1 MKKLDMRIQ
10 RPRNEANK
18 GLSRDPTTLLF
29 VVCLFIPFCLHL
41 LWRYLFV
48 SSETGDRLTWIG
60 VLLFVA
66 VMGVMADRARL
77 KQVNLRTTKGSLLP
91 IATVFFFAS
100 LASLHVFNDLAKRR
114 WFGFGRTGALCFL
127 LCSLLLY
134 HWHANN
140 LNTQG
145 DEYVTVNRSSATK
158 VRELVLLGISACASV
173 FFYGA
178 FLIQPSWGVVDR
190 FHSRYVINEIV
201 GPLAGN
207 WGVGNHIP
215 QYTSGLGIPLL
226 ILRAFEL
233 TTAQIYAIASVY
245 ISGLALLTGSLIFM
259 LSWKLSVTSVRPI
272 MPFFTLGLAFAAQ
285 ARPIEHW
292 GSITA
297 LMSAVPGR
305 MLPVLLVFACLFSFG
320 KTASA
325 WTASMVGAG
334 VGFCLINNFEF
345 GVSTAIS
352 ALLGIVALRTSLR
365 HLVIVAMV
373 VVFEAGCYLA
383 MVALDGNSLNVSSW
397 TLFSLGFGSG
407 FGNVA
412 MPRFGVWIPVLA
424 VLAFA
429 AVLSIRRIRCI
440 RMNGAEDRWSL
451 RPVYLLV
458 LVASS
463 NGLLQFGYYAGRSVN
478 SGQLQILLIYLALVS
493 AGLSHE
499 VFRPG
504 RGSTGSRWVFAMM
517 VALPGLA
524 LPSTRWPLS
533 EWQRVT
539 GHSRSVI
546 LESEDTG
553 LMRESDL
560 IAGMLEGR
568 DREGFVLLLE
578 GANLHSIG
586 SGVVS
591 VAPTN
596 SPRDYRIS
604 KQIGD
609 RICEAIEEEDRL
621 VITSSGSGLDRASP
635 AWCGAFPITAGVP
648 PSLVVLSNLTSDLP

>member
-1 MKKLDMRIQ
+1 M
-10 RPRNEANK
+10 

-29 VVCLFIPFCLHL
+29 VVCLLIPLFLHL
-41 LWRYLFV
+41 LWSFIF
-48 SSETGDRLTWIG
+48 SSAETSDRLTWIG
-60 VLLFVA
+60 VVLSVA
-66 VMGVMADRARL
+66 IMGVTADRTCSQRIS
-77 KQVNLRTTKGSLLP
+77 LRTATGSLLL
-91 IATVFFFAS
+91 IATVVFVGS
-100 LASLHVFNDLAKRR
+100 LASLHVFRDQANRL
-114 WFGFGRTGALCFL
+114 WFGFGRIGAVCFL
-127 LCSLLLY
+127 LCSVLIYKWLL
-134 HWHANN
+134 NN
-140 LNTQG
+140 HRFQSLGTI
-145 DEYVTVNRSSATK
+145 TVKNSIPTRVHRVA
-158 VRELVLLGISACASV
+158 LLGITACASL

-178 FLIQPSWGVVDR
+178 FLIQPTWGVVDR

-207 WGVGNHIP
+207 WGLGNHIP

-226 ILRAFEL
+226 MLRAFEL
-233 TTAQIYAIASVY
+233 TTTQTYAIAAMY
-245 ISGLALLTGSLIFM
+245 ISALAVLTGALIFV
-259 LSWKLSVTSVRPI
+259 LSWKMSATCVRPV
-272 MPFFTLGLAFAAQ
+272 MPFFTLGLALAAQ
-285 ARPIEHW
+285 AKPIEHR

-305 MLPVLLVFACLFSFG
+305 MLPVLLVFACLFCYG
-320 KTASA
+320 NAASVGRA
-325 WTASMVGAG
+325 FVVGAAI
-334 VGFCLINNFEF
+334 GFCLINNFEF
-345 GVSTAIS
+345 GVSTAIA
-352 ALLGIVALRTSLR
+352 ALLGMIVFRSSMR

-373 VVFEAGCYLA
+373 VVLEVGCYLA
-383 MVALDGNSLNVSSW
+383 MVALDGNSVNVSSW
-397 TLFSLGFGSG
+397 ILFSLGFGSG

-412 MPRFGVWIPVLA
+412 MPQFGVWIPVLA
-424 VLAFA
+424 VFAFA
-429 AVLSIRRIRCI
+429 AIFSIRRIRCI
-440 RMNGAEDRWSL
+440 RLSAAEERWSL
-451 RPVYLLV
+451 RPVYLLI
-458 LVASS
+458 LAASF

-499 VFRPG
+499 LFRPG
-504 RGSTGSRWVFAMM
+504 RGSTGSRWVFAMI
-517 VALPGLA
+517 VALPALA

-553 LMRESDL
+553 LMRESGL
-560 IAGMLEGR
+560 IDHLLEGR
-568 DREGFVLLLE
+568 DRDGFVLLLE
-578 GANLHSIG
+578 GSNLHSIG

-621 VITSSGSGLDRASP
+621 VITSSGSGLDRATP
-635 AWCGAFPITAGVP
+635 TWCGAFPITAGVP
-648 PSLVVLSNLTSDLP
+648 PGLVVLSNLTSELP